1 MNPIV
6 YAIPVF
12 MLTIV
17 LEAWWAWRK
26 RLPVY
31 DIPDAVTSL
40 HHGLLS
46 QVMGVFTKFGIYA
59 LVYESFRA
67 TEWPLEPWW
76 LWLVALVFY
85 DFCYYWAHRM

>member
-17 LEAWWAWRK
+17 LEAWWAWRQ
-26 RLPVY
+26 RRAVY

-46 QVMGVFTKFGIYA
+46 QVMGVFTKFTQFCIYA
-59 LVYESFRA
+59 LV
-67 TEWPLEPWW
+67 
-76 LWLVALVFY
+76 
-85 DFCYYWAHRM
+85 

>member
-31 DIPDAVTSL
+31 DIPM
-40 HHGLLS
+40 
-46 QVMGVFTKFGIYA
+46 Q
-59 LVYESFRA
+59 
-67 TEWPLEPWW
+67 
-76 LWLVALVFY
+76 
-85 DFCYYWAHRM
+85 